1 MDAHRKMMYLWLFEE
16 LFVLEV
22 VDVISVVGFLGLIV
36 WLTGRTSGLEDVCS
50 CCPPKVFLEH
60 VEDKKPRG
68 ASTRHRLTIK
78 QG

>member
-36 WLTGRTSGLEDVCS
+36 
-50 CCPPKVFLEH
+50 
-60 VEDKKPRG
+60 
-68 ASTRHRLTIK
+68 
-78 QG
+78 